1 MGGIPSQTV
10 GRVLYFSDCPH
21 MDFLENRAKINCKK
35 FVSFAFR
42 WEQIRTKTFILFG
55 QSLAKIG
62 QERETK
68 TEKKG
73 ERARKK
79 KNGRKDTKRGEG
91 TPSKNS
97 KCHDKCH
104 ACYTAFVYKCV
115 MLAMTKLWKQKHSLL

>member
-1 MGGIPSQTV
+1 MGGTPLKTV
-10 GRVLYFSDCPH
+10 GRVLRFSDCTH
-21 MDFLENRAKINCKK
+21 MGFLENRAKINCKI
-35 FVSFAFR
+35 FVSLLFAG
-42 WEQIRTKTFILFG
+42 EQIRAKTFILFG

-68 TEKKG
+68 TEKEG